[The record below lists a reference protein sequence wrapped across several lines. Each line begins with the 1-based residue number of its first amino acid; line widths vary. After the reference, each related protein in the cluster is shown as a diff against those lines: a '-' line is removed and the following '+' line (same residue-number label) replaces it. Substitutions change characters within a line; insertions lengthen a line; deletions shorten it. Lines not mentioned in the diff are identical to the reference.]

1 MLNIWSNI
9 LKNMASQPKRLIL
22 FASGSGTNVQNIC
35 EYFQQDDR
43 IQIVLVAG
51 NKEEAYVWERIK
63 PFKIE
68 AYCFTKTDLQEGQVL
83 QKVKKYQPDLIVLA
97 GFLLKIPEAMV
108 AAFPDKIINI
118 HPALLPKY
126 GGKGM
131 YGLQVHKAVK
141 QNKETESGI
150 SIHYVNSHYDEGQ
163 LLFQARVTL
172 TLEDTPQTIAQKVQ
186 ALEYKHFPK
195 MIEQL
200 LFDSQQDEE

>member
-1 MLNIWSNI
+1 
-9 LKNMASQPKRLIL
+9 MASQPKRLIL

-131 YGLQVHKAVK
+131 YGLQVHKDVK

-195 MIEQL
+195 IIEQL

>member
-1 MLNIWSNI
+1 
-9 LKNMASQPKRLIL
+9 MASQPKRLIL

-195 MIEQL
+195 MIEHL

>member
-1 MLNIWSNI
+1 
-9 LKNMASQPKRLIL
+9 MASQPKRLIL

-195 MIEQL
+195 IIEQL

>member
-1 MLNIWSNI
+1 
-9 LKNMASQPKRLIL
+9 MASQPKRLIL

-35 EYFQQDDR
+35 EYFQQNDR

-195 MIEQL
+195 IIEQL

>member
-1 MLNIWSNI
+1 
-9 LKNMASQPKRLIL
+9 MASQPKRLIL

-195 MIEQL
+195 IIEQL
-200 LFDSQQDEE
+200 LLDSQQDEE

>member
-1 MLNIWSNI
+1 
-9 LKNMASQPKRLIL
+9 MASQPKRLIL

-163 LLFQARVTL
+163 LMFQARVTL

-195 MIEQL
+195 IIEQL